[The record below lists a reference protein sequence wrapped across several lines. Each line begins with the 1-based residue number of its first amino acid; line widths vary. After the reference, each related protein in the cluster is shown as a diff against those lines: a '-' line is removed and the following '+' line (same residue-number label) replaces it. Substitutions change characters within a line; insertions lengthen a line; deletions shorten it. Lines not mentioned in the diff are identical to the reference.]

1 MIIYS
6 NFLKP
11 NNSRSIDYFEN
22 YYLSFDN
29 NGIINYFG
37 NKFNEIQNFENDKL
51 LDLTNHIILPALIDL
66 HTHIPQYPAIGIG
79 KGTLLDWLEQQIFPL
94 EKKFDDI
101 EYAYNLS
108 LKVFEES
115 IKFGTATIVAY
126 SNLGYESTNSSFE
139 AAKDMNIKAYI
150 GNALM
155 DFNLA
160 KNLNKTTDYNI
171 EISNKLI
178 KKWHSE
184 SGKLKYILTPRYALV
199 CSMKLMKWAAK
210 ISKENNIK
218 IQTHLAEN
226 KDELKEV
233 NKLYKNISN
242 YTEVYNQAGILHDNT
257 LLAHGIYLN
266 DDEVKIIQSKGA
278 NIVHCPSSNRYL
290 QSGILPLINMKN
302 IVPIGL
308 GTDVGGGVSLSM
320 INEMKEAIETSK
332 TFNITENISNNY
344 LSAEEAIWI
353 ATKGNS
359 KILKLDNEIGD
370 FGTGKS
376 ADFICI
382 NKSRLNLN
390 DNLSSNDI
398 ASKIIYQ
405 LSNQY
410 VDSTYINGKKV
421 Y

>member
-1 MIIYS
+1 
-6 NFLKP
+6 
-11 NNSRSIDYFEN
+11 
-22 YYLSFDN
+22 
-29 NGIINYFG
+29 
-37 NKFNEIQNFENDKL
+37 
-51 LDLTNHIILPALIDL
+51 
-66 HTHIPQYPAIGIG
+66 
-79 KGTLLDWLEQQIFPL
+79 
-94 EKKFDDI
+94 
-101 EYAYNLS
+101 
-108 LKVFEES
+108 
-115 IKFGTATIVAY
+115 
-126 SNLGYESTNSSFE
+126 
-139 AAKDMNIKAYI
+139 
-150 GNALM
+150 
-155 DFNLA
+155 
-160 KNLNKTTDYNI
+160 
-171 EISNKLI
+171 
-178 KKWHSE
+178 
-184 SGKLKYILTPRYALV
+184 
-199 CSMKLMKWAAK
+199 
-210 ISKENNIK
+210 
-218 IQTHLAEN
+218 
-226 KDELKEV
+226 
-233 NKLYKNISN
+233 
-242 YTEVYNQAGILHDNT
+242 
-257 LLAHGIYLN
+257 
-266 DDEVKIIQSKGA
+266 
-278 NIVHCPSSNRYL
+278 
-290 QSGILPLINMKN
+290 MKN